1 MPHSLIKT
9 LVTCVIGLMSY
20 IPQSHA
26 SSSYILDKVVVVTRH
41 GVRSPTNDHD
51 YAELTGQQWPKWN
64 VPPGYLTGHGY
75 AGMVQQGRFFGE
87 QWQHLGLS
95 LSLQHGCPAPQT
107 VSVWTA
113 PDQRTQATGSA
124 LLDGLFPGCGIPIA
138 HTLLAAD
145 PLFDA
150 AKMRI
155 GSPNDTLILR
165 QIRSRMAEYS
175 PLSEH
180 YRAAVVLFRQAVC
193 APNSTSCTFLN
204 KPWSI
209 NITNEGQP
217 KLAGP
222 VAHAASMAESI
233 RLAYSENLPLSE
245 VAFGHVRHAEDV
257 GRLLAL
263 HAAKYDLVSDTPE
276 YARQG
281 GSLLMTQILDALAG
295 KSTRYASR
303 LSSPIVIFVGHDT
316 NIAQLQTM
324 LGFSWQLAEYP
335 RNDIPPGGSL
345 VFFRFHEAR
354 SGKQFIQLSFQTRSL
369 DQWRELTPLSAHAPM
384 LQADYFDRDCF
395 RYDNKT
401 LCPLSNFVRQARQQ
415 IIKQDDSH
423 VFQK

>member
-9 LVTCVIGLMSY
+9 LITCVIGLMSY
-20 IPQSHA
+20 IPLSHA
-26 SSSYILDKVVVVTRH
+26 SSSYILDKVIVVTRH

-75 AGMVQQGRFFGE
+75 AGMVQQGQFFG
-87 QWQHLGLS
+87 QLWQHLGLS
-95 LSLQHGCPAPQT
+95 LSLRHGCPAPQT

-124 LLDGLFPGCGIPIA
+124 LLDGLFPGCGIPIG
-138 HTLLAAD
+138 HTRLAAD

-150 AKMRI
+150 AKM
-155 GSPNDTLILR
+155 GFGLPNNTLILQ
-165 QIRSRMAEYS
+165 QIRSRMVLYA

-180 YRAAVVLFRQAVC
+180 YRTAVDLFRQAVC
-193 APNSTSCTFLN
+193 APHSKSCAFLN
-204 KPWSI
+204 KPWG
-209 NITNEGQP
+209 ITITDGEKP

-222 VAHAASMAESI
+222 VADAASMAESI

-245 VAFGHVRHAEDV
+245 VAFGNVRHADDV

-281 GSLLMTQILDALAG
+281 GSLLMTQILDALTG
-295 KSTRYASR
+295 KSTRYASL

-324 LGFSWQLAEYP
+324 LGFSWHLAEYP

-345 VFFRFHEAR
+345 VFFRFHEAKT
-354 SGKQFIQLSFQTRSL
+354 GEQFVQLSFLTRSL
-369 DQWRELTPLSAHAPM
+369 DQWRELTPLSSHTPM
-384 LQADYFDRDCF
+384 LQADYIYKDCF

-401 LCPLSNFVRQARQQ
+401 LCPLSSFVRQARQQ
-415 IIKQDDSH
+415 ITKQDNTH
-423 VFQK
+423 VFQ